1 MLKHPAGEA
10 NDGVTVSMMAPLGN
24 QFQLGGD
31 WKFSNS
37 DGASFELTSSIN
49 NSTGNPNQQPDEVQ
63 SGVFRWAS
71 DNTGMAMGNF
81 NLPWGLTL

>member
-1 MLKHPAGEA
+1 M
-10 NDGVTVSMMAPLGN
+10 
-24 QFQLGGD
+24 
-31 WKFSNS
+31 
-37 DGASFELTSSIN
+37 SSIN

-81 NLPWGLTL
+81 NLPWGLAL